1 MRTSGRRKIAGSS
14 LFRGMGAGYREDMQ
28 ANEVTTERLRRLA
41 ETRPGDGGKVLSVYV
56 DLDPSEFATGPAR
69 ATAITS
75 VLDEA
80 ERELRDAPALERRA
94 REGLRSGLER
104 VRTFLEQE
112 FDASGAHGVALFC
125 DSGQDLFEALK
136 LPVGVGHKAVIDDA
150 PFVEPL
156 AGLDATARFL
166 VVLCN
171 RRVGRLLLGSA
182 DGLREVARVESDVH
196 GQHRQGG
203 LSQPRYERSVDNEAL
218 HHVRRVGE
226 LAGRRFGRRALDGVL
241 LGAPEEML
249 GRLEASLPNGLRTR
263 IAGRVEVDVDTASP
277 ESVLASAGH
286 VLQRIHRE
294 HEDEALDRLREGLSG
309 GPRPAAA
316 RIADVLV
323 ALNERRVE
331 TLVIA
336 AGTTATGRECPQCG
350 WLGVAGDVCP
360 ADGSATAARDDI
372 IGPAVQ
378 RALMQSADVRVL
390 RRREADG
397 EPAVAGPL
405 DLYGGIGAVLRF

>member
-1 MRTSGRRKIAGSS
+1 MVE
-14 LFRGMGAGYREDMQ
+14 GYAEDMQ
-28 ANEVTTERLRRLA
+28 ANAVTTERLRRLA
-41 ETRPGDGGKVLSVYV
+41 EARPREGGKVLSVYV
-56 DLDPSEFATGPAR
+56 DLDPSEFATAPAR

-80 ERELRDAPALERRA
+80 ERELRDAAGLERGARA
-94 REGLRSGLER
+94 GLRSGLER
-104 VRTFLEQE
+104 ARTFLEQE

-125 DSGQDLFEALK
+125 DSGDLFEALK
-136 LPVGVGHKAVIDDA
+136 LPVGVGHRAVIDDT

-156 AGLDATARFL
+156 ATLDAGARFL

-182 DGLREVARVESDVH
+182 EKLREVGRVESHVH

-218 HHVRRVGE
+218 QHIRRVGR
-226 LAGRRFGRRALDGVL
+226 LVGRRFGQRALDGVL
-241 LGAPEEML
+241 LGAPEEMH
-249 GRLEASLPNGLRTR
+249 GRLEESLPNVLRGR
-263 IAGRVEVDVDTASP
+263 VAGRVEVDVDRASP
-277 ESVLASAGH
+277 DEVLAAAGG
-286 VLQRIHRE
+286 VMRRIDRE
-294 HEDEALDRLREGLSG
+294 REDEALDRLREGLSG
-309 GPRPAAA
+309 GPRPAAG

-331 TLVIA
+331 TLIIA
-336 AGTTATGRECPQCG
+336 AGTAASGRECPQCG
-350 WLGVAGDVCP
+350 WLGVAGDACP
-360 ADGSATAARDDI
+360 ADGTATIARDDV

-378 RALMQSADVRVL
+378 RALMQSADVRLL
-390 RRREADG
+390 RRREPDG
-397 EPAVAGPL
+397 EPVVAGPL

>member
-1 MRTSGRRKIAGSS
+1 
-14 LFRGMGAGYREDMQ
+14 MQ
-28 ANEVTTERLRRLA
+28 ANEVTTDRLRRLA
-41 ETRPGDGGKVLSVYV
+41 EARPGEGGKVLSLYV
-56 DLDPSEFATGPAR
+56 DLDPSEFGTAPAR

-80 ERELRDAPALERRA
+80 ERELRDAPELERSA

-104 VRTFLEQE
+104 VRTFLEEE

-125 DSGQDLFEALK
+125 DSGEDLFEALK
-136 LPVGVGHKAVIDDA
+136 LPAGVGQRAVIDDA
-150 PFVEPL
+150 PYVEPL
-156 AGLDATARFL
+156 AGLDAGARFL

-182 DGLREVARVESDVH
+182 EGLREVARVGSDVH

-226 LAGRRFGRRALDGVL
+226 LVERRFGRRALDGVL
-241 LGAPEEML
+241 LGAPDETL
-249 GRLEASLPNGLRTR
+249 GRLRDELPSSVRDR
-263 IAGRVEVDVDTASP
+263 IVGHVDVDVETAAP
-277 ESVLASAGH
+277 EEVLRAASDVIERVHREREDEVLA
-286 VLQRIHRE
+286 
-294 HEDEALDRLREGLSG
+294 RLREGLGG

-336 AGTTATGRECPQCG
+336 AGTTARGRECPQCG
-350 WLGVAGDVCP
+350 WLGVAGEACP
-360 ADGSATAARDDI
+360 ADGAPTLVREDV
-372 IGPAVQ
+372 IGPAIQ

-390 RRREADG
+390 GRREADG

-405 DLYGGIGAVLRF
+405 DMYGGIGAVLRF

>member
-1 MRTSGRRKIAGSS
+1 
-14 LFRGMGAGYREDMQ
+14 MQ
-28 ANEVTTERLRRLA
+28 ANEVTAERLRRLA
-41 ETRPGDGGKVLSVYV
+41 ETRPGEGGKVLSVYV
-56 DLDPSEFATGPAR
+56 DLDPSEFGTNPAR

-80 ERELRDAPALERRA
+80 ERELRDSPALERHA
-94 REGLRSGLER
+94 REGLKSGLER
-104 VRTFLEQE
+104 ARTFLEQE

-125 DSGQDLFEALK
+125 DSGADLFEALK

-156 AGLDATARFL
+156 AALDVGARFL
-166 VVLCN
+166 IVLCN
-171 RRVGRLLLGSA
+171 RRVGRLLAGSA

-203 LSQPRYERSVDNEAL
+203 WSQPRYERSIENEAL
-218 HHVRRVGE
+218 HHVRRVGK

-241 LGAPEEML
+241 LGAPEEMM
-249 GRLEASLPNGLRTR
+249 GRLTESLPNGLRGR
-263 IAGRVEVDVDTASP
+263 VVGRVEVDVDTASP
-277 ESVLASAGH
+277 EDVLASAGS
-286 VLQRIHRE
+286 VLQRIHRQR
-294 HEDEALDRLREGLSG
+294 EDEALDRLREGLSG

-336 AGTTATGRECPQCG
+336 AGTTGHGRECPQCG
-350 WLGVAGDVCP
+350 WLGVAGEVCP
-360 ADGSATAARDDI
+360 ADGTATIARDDI
-372 IGPAVQ
+372 VGPAIQ
-378 RALMQSADVRVL
+378 RALMQSADVRIL